1 MFTIT
6 PTGKRDAW
14 SALDNELLAHR
25 LRKREESKR
34 NELRKVKAIAREIV
48 QGLERGATLTTTR
61 KRKG

>member
-25 LRKREESKR
+25 LRKRETLRERASVR
-34 NELRKVKAIAREIV
+34 LDNTREEISIWLQELIGE
-48 QGLERGATLTTTR
+48 
-61 KRKG
+61 